1 MWRRGLDRLY
11 LAAGALGAFFILVI
25 AVLMVGQSL
34 LREMGVRTGAVND
47 VVAWCCAAAAF
58 LTMAHAFKHGD
69 FVRVTL
75 LLDHVAP
82 NQRRRMEITALS
94 VGLVATGYL
103 AWSACLFTHESWV
116 FNDIAQGMLPMPLWI
131 PQLSF
136 AFGSVLLWVAL
147 LDEWCWCGV
156 VPSPPMCARCKRAT
170 RVATSPPRSERGHL
184 AHWRLAAVHHV
195 AAAQRRRVDRH
206 DFGHL
211 RLGRAGLFH
220 QHPAGQKPVLRV
232 LGKQCQLGTGRP
244 APVHLDG
251 RNFVSHQAQRRDVRR
266 PAPLAQPRARAV
278 DAHHHFGLWHF
289 WLGVGLVGRHLRHH
303 QQSGFA
309 RIDAPGLRR
318 KAGLGFPWPPRARW
332 VF

>member
-69 FVRVTL
+69 FVRVNL

-82 NQRRRMEITALS
+82 ARRRRMEITALS

-103 AWSACLFTHESWV
+103 AWSVCLFTHESWV

-147 LDEWCWCGV
+147 FDEWLLVWRGAEPTYV
-156 VPSPPMCARCKRAT
+156 REVKERHAR
-170 RVATSPPRSERGHL
+170 G
-184 AHWRLAAVHHV
+184 
-195 AAAQRRRVDRH
+195 
-206 DFGHL
+206 DFS
-211 RLGRAGLFH
+211 AE
-220 QHPAGQKPVLRV
+220 V
-232 LGKQCQLGTGRP
+232 
-244 APVHLDG
+244 
-251 RNFVSHQAQRRDVRR
+251 
-266 PAPLAQPRARAV
+266 
-278 DAHHHFGLWHF
+278 
-289 WLGVGLVGRHLRHH
+289 
-303 QQSGFA
+303 
-309 RIDAPGLRR
+309 
-318 KAGLGFPWPPRARW
+318 
-332 VF
+332 